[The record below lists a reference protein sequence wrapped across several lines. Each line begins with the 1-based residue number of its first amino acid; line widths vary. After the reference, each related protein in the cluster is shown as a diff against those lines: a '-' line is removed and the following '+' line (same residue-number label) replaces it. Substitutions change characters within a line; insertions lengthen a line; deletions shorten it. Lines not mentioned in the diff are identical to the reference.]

1 MAVVSGM
8 LKTLIEGRPPHI
20 LIEFGPNDAAGTAG
34 CNPFHFVEFM
44 YAAGYRMYE
53 GAKAAGLRSLLDV
66 ELPFALS
73 GKGRRVFEA
82 WFLHDDAAKIL
93 MANGLLQRA
102 SPLEASAPARAAPAA
117 AAEAAEAE

>member
-82 WFLHDDAAKIL
+82 WFLHDDAAKVL

-102 SPLEASAPARAAPAA
+102 APLEAGASGAPGAATAPEAQ
-117 AAEAAEAE
+117 AE

>member
-1 MAVVSGM
+1 MAVVAGM
-8 LKTLIEGRPPHI
+8 LKTLIDGRPPHI

-53 GAKAAGLRSLLDV
+53 GAKAAGLRAMLEV
-66 ELPFALS
+66 ELPYALS

-82 WFLHDDAAKIL
+82 WFLHDDAAAVL

-102 SPLEASAPARAAPAA
+102 APLAAGAPAAPAA
-117 AAEAAEAE
+117 AED

>member
-1 MAVVSGM
+1 MAVVAGM

-73 GKGRRVFEA
+73 GKGRRVFEGEGPA
-82 WFLHDDAAKIL
+82 PRTP
-93 MANGLLQRA
+93 QRA
-102 SPLEASAPARAAPAA
+102 RARSRLRACPPAPHR
-117 AAEAAEAE
+117 

>member
-82 WFLHDDAAKIL
+82 YKP
-93 MANGLLQRA
+93 
-102 SPLEASAPARAAPAA
+102 PLEIGHRSDFPFELADANLVHGFR
-117 AAEAAEAE
+117 